1 MTENKPYS
9 SGYTDDLANEIDT
22 AGAIPVERGF
32 SDLRECY
39 VSESGH
45 TRLFRASRYGKRY
58 MLKCLK
64 PDFLYTPV
72 YRQALSKEFEIG
84 LRLDHPNI
92 CRTIGMEEVEGL
104 GAAIIMEYVDGE
116 TLADAL
122 VSGQLDASMAYKIV
136 KQLVAALDYI
146 HGKQITHRDLKPANI
161 MITHNGHNVKLI
173 DFGLAD
179 SDNFNILKLPAGTS
193 GYIAPEQLM
202 PGAKADVR
210 SDIYSLGMVIK
221 DMARVTGDKRLWA
234 IASACTRRNPAD
246 RPSSVSD
253 IFAYGKQSYASRIV
267 IILLVAIIL
276 ALGTYIA
283 VALTHG
289 AQLRSADT
297 TGQDTIMPDGNK
309 AMDYELW
316 PNESGR

>member
-32 SDLRECY
+32 TDLRECY

-45 TRLFRASRYGKRY
+45 TRLFSASRYGKRY
-58 MLKCLK
+58 ILKCLK

-92 CRTIGMEEVEGL
+92 CRTIGMEEVEEL
-104 GAAIIMEYVDGE
+104 GAVIVMEYVDGE
-116 TLADAL
+116 TLADILA
-122 VSGQLDASMAYKIV
+122 SRQLDASMAYKIV
-136 KQLVAALDYI
+136 RQLVAALDYI

-221 DMARVTGDKRLWA
+221 DMARVTGDKHLWA

-289 AQLRSADT
+289 AQPRSADT

>member
-1 MTENKPYS
+1 MTENKPNS
-9 SGYTDDLANEIDT
+9 SGYTDDIDNEIDT

-45 TRLFRASRYGKRY
+45 TRLFRASRYGKQY
-58 MLKCLK
+58 ILKCLK

-92 CRTIGMEEVEGL
+92 CRTIGMEEVEEL
-104 GAAIIMEYVDGE
+104 GAVIVMEYVDGE
-116 TLADAL
+116 TLADILA
-122 VSGQLDASMAYKIV
+122 SRQLDASMAYKIV
-136 KQLVAALDYI
+136 RQLVAALDYI

-179 SDNFNILKLPAGTS
+179 SDNFSVLKLPAGTS

-221 DMARVTGDKRLWA
+221 DIACVADDRRLRA

-253 IFAYGKQSYASRIV
+253 IFAYGKQSYASRLV
-267 IILLVAIIL
+267 IILLAVIIL
-276 ALGTYIA
+276 ALGTHITLT
-283 VALTHG
+283 LTHG
-289 AQLRSADT
+289 AKPRSADT
-297 TGQDTIMPDGNK
+297 TGQDTITSDGNK
-309 AMDYELW
+309 AIDYGLW

>member
-1 MTENKPYS
+1 MTEDKPNS
-9 SGYTDDLANEIDT
+9 SGYTDNLDNEMDN

-39 VSESGH
+39 VSEGGH
-45 TRLFRASRYGKRY
+45 TRLFSAERYGKRY

-92 CRTIGMEEVEGL
+92 CRTIGLEEVEGL
-104 GAAIIMEYVDGE
+104 GTAIVMEYVDGE
-116 TLADAL
+116 TLADILAARR
-122 VSGQLDASMAYKIV
+122 LDAPMARRIV

-146 HGKQITHRDLKPANI
+146 HGRQITHRDLKPANI

-179 SDNFNILKLPAGTS
+179 SDNFSVLKLPAGTS
-193 GYIAPEQLM
+193 GYIAPEQLA

-221 DMARVTGDKRLWA
+221 DMARVAGDRRLRA
-234 IASACTRRNPAD
+234 MASACTRRNPAD
-246 RPSSVSD
+246 RPSSASA
-253 IFAYGKQSYASRIV
+253 IFAYGKQSYASRLA
-267 IILLVAIIL
+267 IILLAVIIL
-276 ALGTYIA
+276 ALGTYITLT
-283 VALTHG
+283 LTHG
-289 AQLRSADT
+289 AKPRSADT
-297 TGQDTIMPDGNK
+297 TGQDTITSDGNK
-309 AMDYELW
+309 AIDYGLW
-316 PNESGR
+316 PNEGGR

>member
-1 MTENKPYS
+1 MTENKPNS
-9 SGYTDDLANEIDT
+9 SGYTDDIDNEIDT

-45 TRLFRASRYGKRY
+45 TRLFRASRYGKQY

-92 CRTIGMEEVEGL
+92 CRTIGMEEVEEL
-104 GAAIIMEYVDGE
+104 GAVIVMEYVDGE
-116 TLADAL
+116 TLADILA
-122 VSGQLDASMAYKIV
+122 SRQLDASMAYKIV
-136 KQLVAALDYI
+136 RQLVAALDYI

-179 SDNFNILKLPAGTS
+179 SDNFSVLKLPAGTS

-221 DMARVTGDKRLWA
+221 DIACVADDRRLRA

-253 IFAYGKQSYASRIV
+253 IFAYGKQSYASRLV
-267 IILLVAIIL
+267 IILLAVIIL
-276 ALGTYIA
+276 ALGTHITLT
-283 VALTHG
+283 LTHG
-289 AQLRSADT
+289 AKPRSADT
-297 TGQDTIMPDGNK
+297 TGQDTITSDGNK
-309 AMDYELW
+309 AIDYGLW

>member
-1 MTENKPYS
+1 MTEDKPNS
-9 SGYTDDLANEIDT
+9 SGYTDNLDNEMDN

-39 VSESGH
+39 VSEGGH
-45 TRLFRASRYGKRY
+45 TRLFSAERYGKRY

-92 CRTIGMEEVEGL
+92 CRTIGLEEVEGL

-116 TLADAL
+116 TLADILA
-122 VSGQLDASMAYKIV
+122 SRRLDAPMAYKIV

-179 SDNFNILKLPAGTS
+179 SDNFSVLKLPAGTS
-193 GYIAPEQLM
+193 GYIAPEQLA

-221 DMARVTGDKRLWA
+221 DMARVTGDRRLRA
-234 IASACTRRNPAD
+234 MASACTRRNPVD
-246 RPSSVSD
+246 RPSSASA
-253 IFAYGKQSYASRIV
+253 IFAYGKRDYASRLV
-267 IILLVAIIL
+267 IILLAVIIL
-276 ALGTYIA
+276 ALGTYITLT
-283 VALTHG
+283 LTHG
-289 AQLRSADT
+289 AKPRSADT
-297 TGQDTIMPDGNK
+297 TGQDTITSDGNK
-309 AMDYELW
+309 AIDYGLW

>member
-1 MTENKPYS
+1 MTEDKPNS
-9 SGYTDDLANEIDT
+9 SGYTDNLDNEMDN

-39 VSESGH
+39 VSEGGH
-45 TRLFRASRYGKRY
+45 TRLFSAERYGKRY

-92 CRTIGMEEVEGL
+92 CRTIGLEEVEGL
-104 GAAIIMEYVDGE
+104 GAAIVMEYVDGE
-116 TLADAL
+116 TLADILAARR
-122 VSGQLDASMAYKIV
+122 LDAPMAYKIV

-146 HGKQITHRDLKPANI
+146 HGRQITHRDLKPANI

-193 GYIAPEQLM
+193 GYIAPEQLA

-221 DMARVTGDKRLWA
+221 DMARVTGDRRLRA
-234 IASACTRRNPAD
+234 MASACARRNPAD
-246 RPSSVSD
+246 RPSSASA
-253 IFAYGKQSYASRIV
+253 IFAYGKRDYASRLV
-267 IILLVAIIL
+267 VILLAVIIL
-276 ALGTYIA
+276 ALGTYITLT
-283 VALTHG
+283 LTHG
-289 AQLRSADT
+289 AKPRSADT
-297 TGQDTIMPDGNK
+297 KGQDTITSDGNK
-309 AMDYELW
+309 AIDYGLW
-316 PNESGR
+316 PNEGGR

>member
-1 MTENKPYS
+1 MKEDKPNS
-9 SGYTDDLANEIDT
+9 SGYTDNLDNEMDN

-32 SDLRECY
+32 SDLRERY

-45 TRLFRASRYGKRY
+45 TRLFSAERYGKRY

-104 GAAIIMEYVDGE
+104 GAAIVMEYVDGE
-116 TLADAL
+116 TLADILAARR
-122 VSGQLDASMAYKIV
+122 LDAPMAYKIV

-146 HGKQITHRDLKPANI
+146 HGRQITHRDLKPANI

-193 GYIAPEQLM
+193 GYIAPEQLA

-210 SDIYSLGMVIK
+210 SDIYSLGMVVK
-221 DMARVTGDKRLWA
+221 DIACVAGDKRLRA

-253 IFAYGKQSYASRIV
+253 IFAYGKQSYASRLV
-267 IILLVAIIL
+267 IILLAVIIL
-276 ALGTYIA
+276 ALGTYITLT
-283 VALTHG
+283 LTHG
-289 AQLRSADT
+289 AKPRSADT
-297 TGQDTIMPDGNK
+297 TGQDTITSDGNK
-309 AMDYELW
+309 AIDYGLW

>member
-32 SDLRECY
+32 TDLRECY

-45 TRLFRASRYGKRY
+45 TRLFSAARYGKRY
-58 MLKCLK
+58 ILKCLK

-84 LRLDHPNI
+84 LRIDHPNI

-221 DMARVTGDKRLWA
+221 DMARVTGDKRLRA
-234 IASACTRRNPAD
+234 IASACTWRNPAD

-253 IFAYGKQSYASRIV
+253 IFAYGKQSYASRLV

-297 TGQDTIMPDGNK
+297 TGQDAIMPDGNK

>member
-1 MTENKPYS
+1 MTEDKPNS
-9 SGYTDDLANEIDT
+9 SGYTDNLDNEMDN

-32 SDLRECY
+32 SDLRERY
-39 VSESGH
+39 VSEGGH
-45 TRLFRASRYGKRY
+45 TRLFSAERYGKRY

-92 CRTIGMEEVEGL
+92 CRTIGLEEVEGL
-104 GAAIIMEYVDGE
+104 GAAIVMEYVDGE
-116 TLADAL
+116 TLADILAARR
-122 VSGQLDASMAYKIV
+122 LDAPMAYKIV

-179 SDNFNILKLPAGTS
+179 SDNFSVLKLPAGTS
-193 GYIAPEQLM
+193 GYIAPEQLA

-221 DMARVTGDKRLWA
+221 DMARVAGDRRLRA
-234 IASACTRRNPAD
+234 MALACARRNPAD
-246 RPSSVSD
+246 RPSSASA
-253 IFAYGKQSYASRIV
+253 IFAYGKQSYASRLV
-267 IILLVAIIL
+267 IILLAVIIL
-276 ALGTYIA
+276 ALGTYITLT
-283 VALTHG
+283 LTHG
-289 AQLRSADT
+289 AKPRSADT
-297 TGQDTIMPDGNK
+297 TGQDTITSDGNK
-309 AMDYELW
+309 AIDYGLW

>member
-1 MTENKPYS
+1 MTENKPNS
-9 SGYTDDLANEIDT
+9 SGYTDDIDNEIDT

-45 TRLFRASRYGKRY
+45 TRLFRASRYGKQY

-92 CRTIGMEEVEGL
+92 CRTIGMEEVEEL
-104 GAAIIMEYVDGE
+104 GAVIVMEYVDGE
-116 TLADAL
+116 TLADILA
-122 VSGQLDASMAYKIV
+122 SRQLDASMAYKIV
-136 KQLVAALDYI
+136 RQLVAALDYI

-179 SDNFNILKLPAGTS
+179 SDNFSVLKLPAGTS

-221 DMARVTGDKRLWA
+221 DMARVTGDKRLRA
-234 IASACTRRNPAD
+234 MASACTRRNPAD

-253 IFAYGKQSYASRIV
+253 IFAYGKQNYASRLV
-267 IILLVAIIL
+267 IILLSVIIL
-276 ALGTYIA
+276 ALGTYITLT
-283 VALTHG
+283 LTHG
-289 AQLRSADT
+289 AKPRSADT
-297 TGQDTIMPDGNK
+297 TGQDTITSDGNK
-309 AMDYELW
+309 AIDYGLW

>member
-1 MTENKPYS
+1 MTEDKPNS
-9 SGYTDDLANEIDT
+9 SGYTDNLDNEMDN

-32 SDLRECY
+32 SDLRERY
-39 VSESGH
+39 VSEGGH
-45 TRLFRASRYGKRY
+45 TRLFSAERYGKRY

-92 CRTIGMEEVEGL
+92 CRTIGLEEVEGL

-116 TLADAL
+116 TLADILA
-122 VSGQLDASMAYKIV
+122 SRRLDAPMAYKIV

-179 SDNFNILKLPAGTS
+179 SDNFSVLKLPAGTS
-193 GYIAPEQLM
+193 GYIAPEQLA

-221 DMARVTGDKRLWA
+221 DMARVAGDRRLRA
-234 IASACTRRNPAD
+234 MASACTRRNPAD
-246 RPSSVSD
+246 RPSSASA
-253 IFAYGKQSYASRIV
+253 IFAYGKRDYASRLV
-267 IILLVAIIL
+267 IILLAVIIL
-276 ALGTYIA
+276 ALGTYITLT
-283 VALTHG
+283 LTHG
-289 AQLRSADT
+289 AKPRSADT
-297 TGQDTIMPDGNK
+297 TGQDTITSDGNK
-309 AMDYELW
+309 AIDYGLW
-316 PNESGR
+316 PNEGGR

>member
-1 MTENKPYS
+1 MTEDKPNS
-9 SGYTDDLANEIDT
+9 SGYTDNLDNEMDN

-39 VSESGH
+39 VSEGGH
-45 TRLFRASRYGKRY
+45 TRLFSAERYGKRY

-92 CRTIGMEEVEGL
+92 CRTIGLEEVEGL
-104 GAAIIMEYVDGE
+104 GTAIVMEYVDGE
-116 TLADAL
+116 TLADILAARR
-122 VSGQLDASMAYKIV
+122 LDAPMAYKIV

-179 SDNFNILKLPAGTS
+179 SDNFSVLKLPAGTS
-193 GYIAPEQLM
+193 GYIAPEQLA

-221 DMARVTGDKRLWA
+221 DIARVTGDRRLRA
-234 IASACTRRNPAD
+234 MASACARRSPAD
-246 RPSSVSD
+246 RPSSASA
-253 IFAYGKQSYASRIV
+253 IFAYGKQSYASRLV
-267 IILLVAIIL
+267 VILLAVIIL
-276 ALGTYIA
+276 ALGTYITLT
-283 VALTHG
+283 LTHG
-289 AQLRSADT
+289 AKPRSADT
-297 TGQDTIMPDGNK
+297 TGQDTITSDGNK
-309 AMDYELW
+309 AIDYGLW

>member
-32 SDLRECY
+32 TDLRECY

-45 TRLFRASRYGKRY
+45 TRLFSAARYGKRY
-58 MLKCLK
+58 ILKCLK

-84 LRLDHPNI
+84 LRIDHPNI

-234 IASACTRRNPAD
+234 ITSACTRRNPAD

-276 ALGTYIA
+276 ALGTHITLT
-283 VALTHG
+283 LTHG
-289 AQLRSADT
+289 AKPRSADT
-297 TGQDTIMPDGNK
+297 TGQDTITSDGNK
-309 AMDYELW
+309 AIDYGLW

>member
-1 MTENKPYS
+1 MTENKPNS
-9 SGYTDDLANEIDT
+9 SGYTDDIDNEIDT

-45 TRLFRASRYGKRY
+45 TRLFRASRYGKQY

-92 CRTIGMEEVEGL
+92 CRTIGMEEVEEL
-104 GAAIIMEYVDGE
+104 GAVIVMEYVDGE
-116 TLADAL
+116 TLADILA
-122 VSGQLDASMAYKIV
+122 SRQLDASMAYKIV
-136 KQLVAALDYI
+136 RQLVAALDYI

-179 SDNFNILKLPAGTS
+179 SDNFSVLKLPAGTS

-221 DMARVTGDKRLWA
+221 DIACVADDRRLRA

-246 RPSSVSD
+246 RPSSISD
-253 IFAYGKQSYASRIV
+253 IFAYGKQSYASRLV
-267 IILLVAIIL
+267 IILLAVIIL
-276 ALGTYIA
+276 ALGTHITLT
-283 VALTHG
+283 LTHG
-289 AQLRSADT
+289 AKPRSADT
-297 TGQDTIMPDGNK
+297 TGQDTITSDGNK
-309 AMDYELW
+309 AIDYGLW